1 MDTQISHSSGDL
13 LGIHV
18 PKLLGEGAAGDPSAF
33 VLFTTV
39 GFAELH
45 FAPVASVST
54 RTAL

>member
-39 GFAELH
+39 GLPELDL
-45 FAPVASVST
+45 APVTSVSP